1 MEVGGL
7 FMEAKFVIFPS
18 VNQLCSFFFF
28 CQSLQLFQDFMYFFF
43 RSGSY
48 SFIFEA
54 YYSESSFIYE
64 VTVPGLEA

>member
-1 MEVGGL
+1 
-7 FMEAKFVIFPS
+7 
-18 VNQLCSFFFF
+18 
-28 CQSLQLFQDFMYFFF
+28 MYFFF

>member
-7 FMEAKFVIFPS
+7 LMEAKFVIFPS
-18 VNQLCSFFFF
+18 VNQLCSFFF

-54 YYSESSFIYE
+54 YCSESSFIYE
-64 VTVPGLEA
+64 VPVPGLEA

>member
-28 CQSLQLFQDFMYFFF
+28 LPVLATFPGFYVFLF
-43 RSGSY
+43 
-48 SFIFEA
+48 
-54 YYSESSFIYE
+54 
-64 VTVPGLEA
+64 